1 MIESGRRQHRDDNVG
16 EDERSEAVSEASGF
30 FTPNEKIDFTGVKI
44 EPLSRNQVDYD
55 TFSKFGF
62 LEVKVKECLAVPK
75 E

>member
-1 MIESGRRQHRDDNVG
+1 MIDSGRRQHRDDNVG
-16 EDERSEAVSEASGF
+16 EDEMSGAVSEASGF

-55 TFSKFGF
+55 TFSKSSF
-62 LEVKVKECLAVPK
+62 LEVKVKECSAVPK